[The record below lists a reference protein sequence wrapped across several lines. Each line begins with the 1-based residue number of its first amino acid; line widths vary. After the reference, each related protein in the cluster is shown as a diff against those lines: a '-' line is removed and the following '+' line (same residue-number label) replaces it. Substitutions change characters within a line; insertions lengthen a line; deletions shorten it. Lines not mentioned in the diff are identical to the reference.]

1 MTIRIGRD
9 HPGRNAPTR
18 QRALPRTVTKQPPG
32 CVNIGSFSCRRLFDD
47 TDCKRCDRRCCCGR
61 LLERRGAR
69 EIKISPFI
77 DDLAMSTGTYI
88 SQARACKT
96 DEWKPILRESIIE
109 VKKRERSNDLRYFQL
124 VVEWANRYEALGCD
138 QTTLLTIRQ
147 AQQAS
152 LDRFIR
158 THYDSRCKLAPHLVC

>member
-1 MTIRIGRD
+1 MIRIANGLI
-9 HPGRNAPTR
+9 GVVVACACWNA
-18 QRALPRTVTKQPPG
+18 V
-32 CVNIGSFSCRRLFDD
+32 
-47 TDCKRCDRRCCCGR
+47 
-61 LLERRGAR
+61 GAR

-77 DDLAMSTGTYI
+77 DDVATSTGTYI

-96 DEWKPILRESIIE
+96 DEWKPIIRESIIE

-124 VVEWANRYEALGCD
+124 VVEWANRYESLGCD
-138 QTTLLTIRQ
+138 QTTLLTIRR